1 MVTVKNALDVIEE
14 FAPKT
19 LAAEYDNPGLKI
31 GDDNSILHGILVTV
45 DTNEAVIAE
54 AVKKGCNLIIEHHPS
69 IWKPLR
75 GLDCRVPLNRT
86 LIAAAK
92 NDIAIYSAHT
102 NVDFTIGGLNDYVT
116 EIMGLTDVET
126 IDGLQS
132 ARMGKIPFNKE
143 ITLCEYAKY
152 VSKVF
157 NDDNVITVGN
167 LDKKISKVA
176 VINGAGGN
184 EDDTWA
190 TFNAGADVFVT
201 SEVKYN
207 VTRLAK
213 DLEYAI
219 IQVGHF
225 ESEAFFMPLIKKV
238 LQNKLT
244 DTPIY
249 TAESIRSAYN
259 RRGEIWN

>member
-14 FAPKT
+14 FAPKS

-31 GDDNSILHGILVTV
+31 GDANSVLRGILITV
-45 DTNEAVIAE
+45 DTNEAVITE
-54 AVKKGCNLIIEHHPS
+54 AVENGCNLIIEHHPS

-75 GLDCRVPLNRT
+75 GLDNRIPLNRT

-102 NVDFTIGGLNDYVT
+102 NVDFTIGGLNDYVA
-116 EIMGLTDVET
+116 EMMGLTDVDT

-132 ARMGKIPFNKE
+132 ARMGNVTFNKE
-143 ITLCEYAKY
+143 IMLREYVKY
-152 VSKVF
+152 ISEVF
-157 NDDNVITVGN
+157 DDDNVITVGN
-167 LDKKISKVA
+167 LDKKVSKVA

-184 EDDTWA
+184 EDDVWA

-213 DLEYAI
+213 DLDYAI

-238 LQNKLT
+238 LQNKLS

-249 TAESIRSAYN
+249 AAESIRSAYN

>member
-14 FAPKT
+14 FAPKAI
-19 LAAEYDNPGLKI
+19 AAEYDNPGLKI
-31 GDDNSILHGILVTV
+31 GDEDSCLRGVLITV
-45 DTNEAVIAE
+45 DTNEEVIAE
-54 AVKKGCNLIIEHHPS
+54 AIKKGCNLIIEHHPS

-75 GLDCRVPLNRT
+75 GLDNRVPLNRT

-102 NVDFTIGGLNDYVT
+102 NVDFTVGGLNDYVA
-116 EIMGLTDVET
+116 ERMGLIDVGT

-132 ARMGKIPFNKE
+132 PRTGNVAFNKE
-143 ITLCEYAKY
+143 ITLREYAKY
-152 VSKVF
+152 ISEIF
-157 NDDNVITVGN
+157 DDDNVITVGN

-213 DLEYAI
+213 DLDYAI

-249 TAESIRSAYN
+249 AAESIRSAYN

>member
-1 MVTVKNALDVIEE
+1 MVTVKNVLDVIEE
-14 FAPKT
+14 FAPKS

-31 GDDNSILHGILVTV
+31 GDENSELRGILVTV

-54 AVKKGCNLIIEHHPS
+54 AVEKDCNLIIEHHPS

-75 GLDCRVPLNRT
+75 GLDNRIPLNRT

-102 NVDFTIGGLNDYVT
+102 NVDFTDGGLNDFVA
-116 EIMGLTDVET
+116 EKIGLTDVVT

-132 ARMGKIPFNKE
+132 ARIGKVAFDKG
-143 ITLCEYAKY
+143 ITLREYAKY
-152 VSKVF
+152 IAEIF

-167 LDKKISKVA
+167 LDKRISKVA

-184 EDDTWA
+184 EYDTWS
-190 TFNAGADVFVT
+190 TFDAGADVFVT

-213 DLEYAI
+213 DLGYAI

-249 TAESIRSAYN
+249 TAESIRSSYN